1 MYDFDNPRSPD
12 YWENCTTP
20 DVATRRLKKLDEICG
35 EYSLTHLQQ
44 KIREK
49 SARILEV

>member
-1 MYDFDNPRSPD
+1 MSWDDIFSPD

-20 DVATRRLKKLDEICG
+20 DSTKERFKKLERICK
-35 EYSLTHLQQ
+35 EHSLADLQQ
-44 KIREK
+44 KIRDR